1 MLRAGLREVVRQI
14 DSALFERAVLGPP
27 KVSTALRELHPGAES
42 VYRDAYCVEFPG
54 LPAMRRV
61 YSSLMPRPDSAR
73 SGVFSLVNA
82 QMADR
87 TPPIILAGLL
97 ISERPLPASGRA
109 RCRLT
114 SCALCRYR
122 SPAARRIPAARRGAR
137 AGCVHRYW
145 PSRQYRSVRAL
156 RPGCLRDPPRSLP

>member
-87 TPPIILAGLL
+87 TPPIILADFSYPNDLFQHQA
-97 ISERPLPASGRA
+97 ERDVASHPALYVDTDLPRRA
-109 RCRLT
+109 E
-114 SCALCRYR
+114 SQPHAEALVQV
-122 SPAARRIPAARRGAR
+122 AFIDIG
-137 AGCVHRYW
+137 H
-145 PSRQYRSVRAL
+145 
-156 RPGCLRDPPRSLP
+156 PGNTGQCEHFGQAV